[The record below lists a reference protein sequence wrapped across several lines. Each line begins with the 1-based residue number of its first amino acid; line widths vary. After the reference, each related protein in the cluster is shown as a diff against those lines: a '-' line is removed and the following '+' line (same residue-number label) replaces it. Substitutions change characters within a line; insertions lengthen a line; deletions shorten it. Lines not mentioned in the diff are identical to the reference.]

1 MGLGPPEL
9 KLANETHLQLYLKTL
24 ANLPLGKHSMPPS
37 HEEKA
42 AHTPVGALD
51 GAGPREALA
60 PRTMTFLASGQ
71 DDKIAWLPL
80 ETALSLVHSLFR
92 SHPTFSLTPVTLLLQ
107 RHANANLRRA
117 TTVSACRACAC
128 LCVCVSVRCTWAMW
142 RAAGGVLHAVSVHLP
157 HNRMPFATVGAQN
170 TVCECPD

>member
-128 LCVCVSVRCTWAMW
+128 LCECALHVGDVACCRW
-142 RAAGGVLHAVSVHLP
+142 RAPCRVGTLAAQQNAVCDRWCTEYRL
-157 HNRMPFATVGAQN
+157 
-170 TVCECPD
+170 

>member
-9 KLANETHLQLYLKTL
+9 KQATETHLELYLKTL
-24 ANLPLGKHSMPPS
+24 ALLPLGAASMPPS

-42 AHTPVGALD
+42 AHTPRGAQD

-80 ETALSLVHSLFR
+80 ETALALVQTRFR

-107 RHANANLRRA
+107 RHAAANLRRA
-117 TTVSACRACAC
+117 TPVCMGVRA
-128 LCVCVSVRCTWAMW
+128 
-142 RAAGGVLHAVSVHLP
+142 
-157 HNRMPFATVGAQN
+157 N
-170 TVCECPD
+170 VCECVCLCLCLCQRVCVRVCVRVNLRVGMEVGRQRREAGCRIYKQIL